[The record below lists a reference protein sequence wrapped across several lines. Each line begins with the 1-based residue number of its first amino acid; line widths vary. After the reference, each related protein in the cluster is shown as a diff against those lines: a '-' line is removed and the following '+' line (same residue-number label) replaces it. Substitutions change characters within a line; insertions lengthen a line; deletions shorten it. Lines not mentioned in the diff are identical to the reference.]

1 MRGLAKQLKP
11 KLDNPDAVCVYKTS
25 GMRIG
30 HLITRLKGY
39 ICEDTDVLHLGTNDI
54 SGPINKIKEDINKL
68 AEKMEGFKIHISTW
82 LKSPLGARR
91 NIMPTFTT

>member
-30 HLITRLKGY
+30 HLIPRLKGY
-39 ICEDTDVLHLGTNDI
+39 ICEDTDDTSVQTILVD
-54 SGPINKIKEDINKL
+54 
-68 AEKMEGFKIHISTW
+68 
-82 LKSPLGARR
+82 
-91 NIMPTFTT
+91 

>member
-11 KLDNPDAVCVYKTS
+11 KLDNPADAVCVYKTS
-25 GMRIG
+25 GMKIG
-30 HLITRLKGY
+30 HLIPRLKGY
-39 ICEDTDVLHLGTNDI
+39 ICEDTDAVVLHLSTNDI

-68 AEKMEGFKIHISTW
+68 
-82 LKSPLGARR
+82 GARR